1 MFKVIKGSLL
11 CLALVVVP
19 YVFAES
25 ETANSENTMDK
36 SPQVS
41 EEVKRQIQVFEN
53 ASNSPAEFRARLK
66 ENCPHFNTILL
77 TTAETIQLGTR
88 VFNAGGAGLTV
99 RIYEGTTYKIL
110 YIIKDD
116 CIELSDALQAGLF
129 IAENE
134 KGYTD
139 KAWAFRNALDL
150 IMGGPP
156 SKPSGGA

>member
-1 MFKVIKGSLL
+1 MFNVLKWSIL
-11 CLALVVVP
+11 CLAVLVALCVS
-19 YVFAES
+19 ADS
-25 ETANSENTMDK
+25 ETDNPENTMDE
-36 SPQVS
+36 SSQVP
-41 EEVKRQIQVFEN
+41 EKVKRQIQVFEN

-66 ENCPHFNTILL
+66 EGCPHFNTILL
-77 TTAETIQLGTR
+77 TTAESIQLGTR
-88 VFNAGGAGLTV
+88 LFNAGGAGLTV

-116 CIELSDALQAGLF
+116 CMELSDALQAGIF

-156 SKPSGGA
+156 TKPPGGA

>member
-1 MFKVIKGSLL
+1 MFKVIKGFLL
-11 CLALVVVP
+11 CLAILVVP
-19 YVFAES
+19 CVFAEN
-25 ETANSENTMDK
+25 EIANTENTMDE

-41 EEVKRQIQVFEN
+41 ENVKRQIQVFEN
-53 ASNSPAEFRARLK
+53 ASNSPAEFRTRLK

-110 YIIKDD
+110 YIIKND
-116 CIELSDALQAGLF
+116 CMELSDALQAGLY
-129 IAENE
+129 ISENE

-139 KAWAFRNALDL
+139 KAWALRYALDL

-156 SKPSGGA
+156 TKPPGGA

>member
-1 MFKVIKGSLL
+1 MFKVMKGSLL
-11 CLALVVVP
+11 CLAIIVAP
-19 YVFAES
+19 CVFAES
-25 ETANSENTMDK
+25 ETANSENTMDESSK
-36 SPQVS
+36 VS
-41 EEVKRQIQVFEN
+41 EDVKRQIQVFEN

-66 ENCPHFNTILL
+66 EGCPHFNTILL
-77 TTAETIQLGTR
+77 TTAESIQLGAR

-116 CIELSDALQAGLF
+116 CMELSDALQAGVF

-134 KGYTD
+134 KGYAD

-156 SKPSGGA
+156 TKLPGGA